1 MKAKA
6 IHWKS
11 NFEMEGEALKDMSEK
26 FYINREWKIKIGEK
40 FSSLTPKE
48 IIKKKWMNAEVP
60 GTVHTDLLKNKL
72 IEEPFYSNNEIKL
85 DWIAESDWI
94 YKTVFDMP
102 FERNNSSVKI
112 IFEGLDTIAKIY
124 LNNILIGTSKNMFL
138 KYEYDITELLKEEQ
152 NELEVHFE
160 SPVNYSIEEEKKHGK
175 LPVALNSHRVH
186 IRKAQYSFGW
196 DWGPSFPTI
205 GIWRNVYLEKVKKA
219 SIENFFFDTVSV
231 NNESAEVE
239 IRFDVEGKLV
249 EKMNAE
255 ISFNSLP
262 RKNIEINSGKNKIR
276 LEIKNPLL
284 WMPNGYGEQNL
295 YEVEIKLKDE
305 LNNEIDSIKKKA
317 GIRKTELQLD
327 ENGKNTFM
335 FIVNGKKIF
344 AKGVNWIPGDA
355 FLTRVNDDK
364 YCTLINY
371 AKEANM
377 NFIRVWG
384 GGIYE
389 NDIFYE
395 LCDQTG
401 LLVWHDFMF
410 ACGAYPE
417 HEEFIENVKEEISY
431 NVKRLQHH
439 PSIAIWCGNNENE
452 WIWYQEQKTSYKQ
465 MPGYKI
471 YSEVIPALLKEI
483 DPLRPYWESSP
494 FGFEDDPNSEKSGN
508 RHQWN
513 IWSRWIDY
521 KEVVNDNSLFV
532 TEFGFQGPANKSTF
546 EKFIPKEERK
556 IHGEIFEFHNKQV
569 EGPERVTRF
578 LSAHLPLSAKWNDYI
593 YLAQLNQGFAL
604 KTCLEHWRFNQPVT
618 NGAIIWQIND
628 TWPVTSWAL
637 IDCELQPKL
646 SYYFVKNSF
655 APLAI
660 RIKKNND
667 AIEIEGLNQ
676 TEEKFSGTIELI
688 AIESAS
694 GKILFKKKLAV
705 EHSAGSISNLVSINK
720 QFGADSIL
728 VASLYDTKRNLT
740 ARNYLSFKRWKYLK
754 LPKAKIKMSLSK
766 EDGNQFAQITTDKPA
781 FFVDIISSSAK
792 FSERGMVILPGE
804 TIELG
809 IIPDKKSFLKKEEIE
824 IYSLNQYLCG

>member
-1 MKAKA
+1 
-6 IHWKS
+6 
-11 NFEMEGEALKDMSEK
+11 MSEK
-26 FYINREWKIKIGEK
+26 FYINGKWKLKIGEK
-40 FSSLTPKE
+40 FSSSAPKE
-48 IIKKKWMNAEVP
+48 IVKRKWIDADVP

-72 IEEPFYSNNEIKL
+72 IDEPFYSNNELKL
-85 DWIAESDWI
+85 GWVAESDWI

-102 FERNNSSVKI
+102 FEKNDSPVKI

-124 LNNILIGTSKNMFL
+124 LNNVFIGSAKNMFI
-138 KYEYDITELLKEEQ
+138 KYEYDVTQLLKEER
-152 NELEVHFE
+152 NELEIQFE
-160 SPVNYSIEEEKKHGK
+160 SPVNYGIGEETKYGK
-175 LPVALNSHRVH
+175 LPVALNSYRVH

-219 SIENFFFDTVSV
+219 SIENFCFYTLNADYDL
-231 NNESAEVE
+231 AEVE
-239 IRFDVEGKLV
+239 IRFDVANKLN
-249 EKMNAE
+249 EKLNAE
-255 ISFNSLP
+255 INFNSIP
-262 RKNIEINSGKNKIR
+262 KKNIEVYSGTNKTKF
-276 LEIKNPLL
+276 EIKNPLL
-284 WMPNGYGEQNL
+284 WMPNGYGGQNL
-295 YEVEIKLKDE
+295 YDVEIKLKDG
-305 LNNEIDSIKKKA
+305 LNNEIDSIKKKI
-317 GIRKTELQLD
+317 GIRKIELQLE
-327 ENGKNTFM
+327 ENGKHTFR
-335 FIVNGKKIF
+335 FIVNGKNIF

-355 FLTRVNDDK
+355 FLPRVNDDK
-364 YCTLINY
+364 YSTLINY

-395 LCDQTG
+395 LCDQAG

-452 WIWYQEQKTSYKQ
+452 WIWFQEQKTSYKQ

-483 DPLRPYWESSP
+483 DPHRPYWESSP
-494 FGFEDDPNSEKSGN
+494 FGSDDDPNSETSGS

-521 KEVVNDNSLFV
+521 SEVANDNSLFV

-546 EKFIPKEERK
+546 EKFIPNDERK

-578 LSAHLPLSAKWNDYI
+578 LSAHLPLSAKWDDYI

-628 TWPVTSWAL
+628 TWPVTSWSL
-637 IDCELQPKL
+637 IDSESQPKL
-646 SYYFVKNSF
+646 SYHFVKDSF
-655 APLAI
+655 ARLAI

-667 AIEIEGLNQ
+667 VIEIEGLNQ
-676 TEEKFSGTIELI
+676 TEKKISGKVELI
-688 AIESAS
+688 AIESAT
-694 GKILFKKKLAV
+694 GKTFFKKKFAAEL
-705 EHSAGSISNLVSINK
+705 SAESISNLVSVDR
-720 QFGADSIL
+720 QFDDDSIL
-728 VASLYDTKRNLT
+728 IASLYDAERNLT
-740 ARNYLSFKRWKYLK
+740 ARNYFCFKEWKHLK
-754 LPKAKIKMSLSK
+754 LPKAKIKMGLSK
-766 EDGNQFAQITTDKPA
+766 KDGNQIARLTADKPA
-781 FFVDIISSSAK
+781 FFVDIISLSAK
-792 FSERGMVILPGE
+792 FSERGMIILPGE
-804 TIELG
+804 TVESKISG
-809 IIPDKKSFLKKEEIE
+809 GKKRFIKKEEIE